1 MDFPAHSLP
10 SGYFPEED
18 FGLQVRG
25 WIERAAGWKF
35 PLLVIVNGHGAVN
48 HNATLDRLVQAHRA
62 DNSAIHVLAFL
73 ALVAESGG
81 RLNIGHAS
89 ADETSLMQMDHPDDV
104 ALDLLPP
111 REVRLKSANFG
122 TVDDLTFRGQPLSDH
137 TLRDEDDPRLRSS
150 AGRGQA
156 VRAETV
162 AYICARVH
170 EFLLDP
176 AAPRTNLSHT
186 THIS

>member
-1 MDFPAHSLP
+1 MHK
-10 SGYFPEED
+10 Y
-18 FGLQVRG
+18 
-25 WIERAAGWKF
+25 
-35 PLLVIVNGHGAVN
+35 HC
-48 HNATLDRLVQAHRA
+48 
-62 DNSAIHVLAFL
+62 
-73 ALVAESGG
+73 
-81 RLNIGHAS
+81 
-89 ADETSLMQMDHPDDV
+89 V

-111 REVRLKSANFG
+111 KKVRLKSASFG
-122 TVDDLTFRGQPLSDH
+122 IVDDLTFRGQPLSDH
-137 TLRDEDDPRLRSS
+137 TLRDEDDPRLHSS